1 MYIYALYNTKMIQI
15 SRPFFYGHFS
25 LLSAQKW
32 PFFQHY
38 QLLEEGELF
47 QIISRVDENVH
58 KYISINCIQ
67 HKGIFLVY
75 MFLGTNPPPPT
86 QNGEIELRHYSCSI
100 LDRGKRKYIMRFEI
114 RYFLLEIGLSPWG
127 LTQPQEKKYL
137 ILNLIISFHF
147 LTEWWRTHSRTGLMS
162 GHSAPQMT

>member
-75 MFLGTNPPPPT
+75 MFLGTKPPPPPPPPPPT
-86 QNGEIELRHYSCSI
+86 QNGAIELRRYSCSI

-114 RYFLLEIGLSPWG
+114 RYFLLEIGLSPSH
-127 LTQPQEKKYL
+127 LTYPPL
-137 ILNLIISFHF
+137 
-147 LTEWWRTHSRTGLMS
+147 
-162 GHSAPQMT
+162 